1 MKNNRAMQGYHIMNL
16 RIGSA
21 AIILIGLLIL
31 YFSEMTFSQQILVLA
46 STLALGVWF
55 LVRAQKISKIS
66 KIDIIK

>member
-16 RIGSA
+16 RIGSS